1 MNCLTMQHR
10 PPGVGIF
17 WSAPAQR
24 GWQRWQG
31 SVAALYYQR
40 VTLPLQWWVAAG
52 RPPQFQPQLP
62 WWQPLV
68 WHYLVITGWQQ
79 SRRRERPA

>member
-1 MNCLTMQHR
+1 LFDHTGSAARRWHLL
-10 PPGVGIF
+10 VG
-17 WSAPAQR
+17 PAQR

-68 WHYLVITGWQQ
+68 WRYLVITGWQQ